1 MIGFSKY
8 GGKWSSIQKDETLGL
23 AHRRSTD
30 LRDRFRNAF
39 PEKYV
44 GAGFKPPPAKR
55 RRRTGEDA
63 SPSNTNSITQSSSFE
78 FRTDVVSHTPISAG
92 PMQINETPIATPAR
106 REQIAVAMASSQ
118 PSGETFG
125 HSRITWTNP
134 HNATMQKEM
143 EMAMKLRRALDMSSA
158 SEMMGDAEIPL
169 DPGLSDVA
177 YQPHGQNHD
186 TEALTGLLDAAVQH
200 GAWKRD

>member
-1 MIGFSKY
+1 LLTGFEKY
-8 GGKWSSIQKDETLGL
+8 GGKWSSIQKDDVLGL
-23 AHRRSTD
+23 GHRRSTD

-63 SPSNTNSITQSSSFE
+63 PPSNSNNVTQSSSFE
-78 FRTDVVSHTPISAG
+78 FRTDVGPPAPISAR
-92 PMQINETPIATPAR
+92 PMQITETPIAAPAR
-106 REQIAVAMASSQ
+106 REQITVGMASSQ
-118 PSGETFG
+118 PSGDTFTHG
-125 HSRITWTNP
+125 RLAWTNP
-134 HNATMQKEM
+134 HNAMQKEM
-143 EMAMKLRRALDMSSA
+143 EMAMKLRRALDMSNA
-158 SEMMGDAEIPL
+158 TEMMGDAEIPL

-200 GAWKRD
+200 GSWKRD